1 MSVKNAQQHQS
12 VGAGIINSARLQT
25 SLIVWV
31 HFLCY
36 VTFSSTQALLCFIAH
51 KSHSD
56 QPQILPSPQ
65 PKKIPPPRKRQRRQV
80 SPVKRPSLEKA
91 IRSKLKK
98 RSKLR
103 GFPLLPSIQDEMS
116 QIPTK
121 RNLSLALEG
130 LVTSASRSIFNPI
143 VEPVEDRPLYVKLL
157 QKTSPE
163 MDDSKGQSSPSPS
176 TGKSNYI
183 KKPCRNVGFVKLS
196 SLKSSTFAD
205 LRIVILEDLEEILA
219 AFNDWRF
226 FVPGLGPVSLKQ
238 ENKLGPIYSF
248 LRQTTTDRN
257 LGEGTLLQP
266 IRVFLVD
273 MANTE
278 ATTKTKPTPH

>member
-1 MSVKNAQQHQS
+1 M
-12 VGAGIINSARLQT
+12 
-25 SLIVWV
+25 
-31 HFLCY
+31 
-36 VTFSSTQALLCFIAH
+36 
-51 KSHSD
+51 
-56 QPQILPSPQ
+56 
-65 PKKIPPPRKRQRRQV
+65 
-80 SPVKRPSLEKA
+80 
-91 IRSKLKK
+91 
-98 RSKLR
+98 
-103 GFPLLPSIQDEMS
+103 
-116 QIPTK
+116 PTK

-130 LVTSASRSIFNPI
+130 LVASASRRIINPI

-163 MDDSKGQSSPSPS
+163 MNDSKGQSLPSPG
-176 TGKSNYI
+176 TDKSNHI
-183 KKPCRNVGFVKLS
+183 NKPYRSVGFVKLS

-205 LRIVILEDLEEILA
+205 ARVTILEDLEEILA
-219 AFNDWRF
+219 AFKEWRF

-266 IRVFLVD
+266 IRIFLVE

-278 ATTKTKPTPH
+278 ATSEAQRATTS